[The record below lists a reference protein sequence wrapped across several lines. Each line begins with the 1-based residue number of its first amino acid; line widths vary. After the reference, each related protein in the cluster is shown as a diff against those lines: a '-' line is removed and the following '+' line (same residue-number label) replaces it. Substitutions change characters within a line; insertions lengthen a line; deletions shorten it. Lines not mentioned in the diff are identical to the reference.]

1 MIERFVRFEADGT
14 ARYGQLRKNTIRSI
28 EGDIFAEFK
37 TGNEEYD
44 PANVRLL
51 PPCRPGKIIA
61 LGLNYRDHA
70 RELGFPIPD
79 EPLIFLK
86 PGTAVIG
93 PDSSIMYPRMS
104 KRVDYEAELGV
115 VIGQR
120 ARFIPQ
126 EKAYDYIFGYTCVN
140 DVTAR
145 DLQRKDVQF
154 TRSKSFDTFAPI
166 GPCIARGMDPSHLK
180 VESYLNGELRQSSH
194 TGNLIYGVAELVS
207 FISKVMTLLPGDII
221 ATGTPSGIGPM
232 VPGDVIEIVVEDIG
246 TLRNT
251 VEAEEAER

>member
-1 MIERFVRFEADGT
+1 MIERFVRFEADGI
-14 ARYGQLRKNTIRSI
+14 ARYGQLKENTIRSI

-37 TGNEEYD
+37 TDNEEHAL
-44 PANVRLL
+44 ANVRLL
-51 PPCRPGKIIA
+51 PPCQPSKIVA

-70 RELGFPIPD
+70 GELGFPIPD

-104 KRVDYEAELGV
+104 KEVDYEAELGV
-115 VIGQR
+115 VIGKR
-120 ARFIPQ
+120 ARFIQ
-126 EKAYDYIFGYTCVN
+126 REKAFDYIFGYTCVN

-251 VEAEEAER
+251 VETEKS

>member
-1 MIERFVRFEADGT
+1 VIERFVRFEADGA
-14 ARYGQLRKNTIRSI
+14 ARYGRLGKNTIRSI

-44 PANVRLL
+44 PSNVRLL

-115 VIGQR
+115 VIGKR
-120 ARFIPQ
+120 ARFVPQ
-126 EKAYDYIFGYTCVN
+126 DKAYDYILGYTCVN

-207 FISKVMTLLPGDII
+207 FISEVMTLLPGDII

-232 VPGDVIEIVVEDIG
+232 VPGDVIEIVVESIG

-251 VEAEEAER
+251 VKAEEAEG

>member
-1 MIERFVRFEADGT
+1 MIERFVRFEADGA
-14 ARYGQLRKNTIRSI
+14 ARYGQLRENAIRSI

-44 PANVRLL
+44 PANVQLL

-120 ARFIPQ
+120 ARFIPR
-126 EKAYDYIFGYTCVN
+126 EKAYYYIFGYTCLN

-145 DLQRKDVQF
+145 DLQIKDGQF
-154 TRSKSFDTFAPI
+154 SRSLIFDTLAPI
-166 GPCIARGMDPSHLK
+166 
-180 VESYLNGELRQSSH
+180 
-194 TGNLIYGVAELVS
+194 
-207 FISKVMTLLPGDII
+207 
-221 ATGTPSGIGPM
+221 
-232 VPGDVIEIVVEDIG
+232 
-246 TLRNT
+246 
-251 VEAEEAER
+251 

>member
-1 MIERFVRFEADGT
+1 VIERFVRFEVDGT
-14 ARYGQLRKNTIRSI
+14 ARYGQLREDTIRSI
-28 EGDIFAEFK
+28 EGDIFAEIK
-37 TGNEEYD
+37 TGNEEYGLAD
-44 PANVRLL
+44 VRLL
-51 PPCRPGKIIA
+51 SPCQPSKIIA
-61 LGLNYRDHA
+61 LGLNYSDHA

-120 ARFIPQ
+120 ARFVPR
-126 EKAYDYIFGYTCVN
+126 EKAFDYIFGYTCIN

-145 DLQRKDVQF
+145 DLQKKDVQF

-180 VESYLNGELRQSSH
+180 IESYLNEELRQSSH

-207 FISKVMTLLPGDII
+207 FISKVMTLLPGDVI

-232 VPGDVIEIVVEDIG
+232 VPGDVIEIIVEDIG

-251 VEAEEAER
+251 VEAEKS

>member
-14 ARYGQLRKNTIRSI
+14 ARYGQLRENAIRSI

-37 TGNEEYD
+37 TDNKEYD

-51 PPCRPGKIIA
+51 PPCQPGKIIA

-115 VIGQR
+115 VIGKR
-120 ARFIPQ
+120 ARFVPRD
-126 EKAYDYIFGYTCVN
+126 KAFDYILGYTCVN

-166 GPCIARGMDPSHLK
+166 GPCIACGLDPSHLK

-207 FISKVMTLLPGDII
+207 FISNVMTLLPGDVI

-232 VPGDVIEIVVEDIG
+232 LPGDVIEIVVEGIG

-251 VEAEEAER
+251 VEAEKAES